1 VKPNPL
7 DPTQWIEQLLGAPPF
22 VLGRVDAIEAV
33 GASWVG
39 KVDWTIRG
47 RGSFDLVDLD
57 AVGTVTMCVCVT
69 ELFFLFFFYELD
81 MRPEPNCT
89 ADQRHIGWAND
100 GLSMNPIQFTGD

>member
-1 VKPNPL
+1 MCFPEFPNNHLVKQNPL

-39 KVDWTIRG
+39 KVGWTVRG

-57 AVGTVTMCVCVT
+57 AVGPNF
-69 ELFFLFFFYELD
+69 FFLL
-81 MRPEPNCT
+81 
-89 ADQRHIGWAND
+89 
-100 GLSMNPIQFTGD
+100 